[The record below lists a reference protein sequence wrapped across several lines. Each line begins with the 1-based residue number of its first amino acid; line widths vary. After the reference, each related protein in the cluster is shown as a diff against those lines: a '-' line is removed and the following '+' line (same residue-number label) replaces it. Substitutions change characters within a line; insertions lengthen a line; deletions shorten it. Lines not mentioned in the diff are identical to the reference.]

1 MIQRSNI
8 LWPLVLIGLMVM
20 IVVSALAAP
29 ASSRQAVVFQ
39 QYPPSQSYPAQVTD
53 TPTPTETPTAT
64 VTPTIT
70 ETAMATSEAATVS
83 PTSELPSPT
92 GTATTTSV
100 PRGDAPT
107 LTPTPTLLP
116 DVEVLSCA
124 YGVPVVIEGEDAPPL
139 TPLLLFF
146 GDRAVGGDTSDS
158 EGRYRLR
165 LVPGEERPGLYP
177 VSVRVRDTRDIVDRL
192 ACEVVGATPTPTELV
207 VTPTTTPES

>member
-1 MIQRSNI
+1 MAQRNN
-8 LWPLVLIGLMVM
+8 LFWPLVLIGLMVL
-20 IVVSALAAP
+20 IVFSAIAAP
-29 ASSRQAVVFQ
+29 VNNPATMPVL
-39 QYPPSQSYPAQVTD
+39 QYPYPAQQQVTN
-53 TPTPTETPTAT
+53 TPTLTATATAT
-64 VTPTIT
+64 VTATVT
-70 ETAMATSEAATVS
+70 ETTAATAEAATTS

-92 GTATTTSV
+92 GTATTTATIA

-107 LTPTPTLLP
+107 LTPTATLTP
-116 DVEVLSCA
+116 DIEVLSCA
-124 YGVPVVIEGEDAPPL
+124 YGVPLFIEGDEAPPL

-177 VSVRVRDTRDIVDRL
+177 ISVRVRDTRDIVDRL

-207 VTPTTTPES
+207 VTPTATPES